1 MNLDDRT
8 ILELNELC
16 HAVVDETITDRQQK
30 RLTELLEGSEEV
42 RRYYVRAMGL
52 SASLHSYASESQAE
66 HHDAKVI
73 RPFFQR
79 AAFWGALGTLAAA
92 AAFALTL
99 RNAGRDLRAEP
110 APARPAAFVARLSAA
125 KQTQWA
131 GTGVLPPGAPL
142 RKGQLLELVSG
153 FAEIT
158 FDSGAR
164 VVLEGPSS
172 LVINSAWDSTLRH
185 GTLKATVPPQA
196 VGFRV
201 SNPSVEVTDLGTE
214 FTMVAD
220 ASGATEVLVLKG
232 EIEAAPRSP
241 EDSDTIL
248 MKEKDSRRFGATGVS
263 IVTDS
268 AEKFAQFVQ
277 PLALDRFSPGIS
289 YFHWSF
295 DEIAGDEVPAQ
306 VGGFAGEQAA
316 AALKIGNAGDL
327 RTARAPSPHGQALQ
341 FDGHRQASAH
351 VPGISGSSPRTI
363 AFWVKVPDAAVTD
376 AWMVAWATGLKKL
389 SARPVQISWNRRP
402 GDGSF
407 GALRTDFGGGYA
419 IGAQDL
425 RDGRWHHVTVYFAPG
440 ETPDAPVQVKQYI
453 DGRLESSRITLTPG
467 TSRPASPG
475 AVAPAAT
482 DVIWLGCRLTGKQPE
497 RFRGEIDEL
506 FIADRGLE
514 PQEIVSLMNDNRLP
528 VSGLAAGAASRPP
541 ASPGTF

>member
-1 MNLDDRT
+1 M
-8 ILELNELC
+8 
-16 HAVVDETITDRQQK
+16 
-30 RLTELLEGSEEV
+30 
-42 RRYYVRAMGL
+42 
-52 SASLHSYASESQAE
+52 
-66 HHDAKVI
+66 
-73 RPFFQR
+73 
-79 AAFWGALGTLAAA
+79 
-92 AAFALTL
+92 
-99 RNAGRDLRAEP
+99 
-110 APARPAAFVARLSAA
+110 
-125 KQTQWA
+125 
-131 GTGVLPPGAPL
+131 
-142 RKGQLLELVSG
+142 
-153 FAEIT
+153 
-158 FDSGAR
+158 
-164 VVLEGPSS
+164 
-172 LVINSAWDSTLRH
+172 
-185 GTLKATVPPQA
+185 
-196 VGFRV
+196 
-201 SNPSVEVTDLGTE
+201 
-214 FTMVAD
+214 
-220 ASGATEVLVLKG
+220 
-232 EIEAAPRSP
+232 
-241 EDSDTIL
+241 
-248 MKEKDSRRFGATGVS
+248 
-263 IVTDS
+263 
-268 AEKFAQFVQ
+268 
-277 PLALDRFSPGIS
+277 
-289 YFHWSF
+289 
-295 DEIAGDEVPAQ
+295 
-306 VGGFAGEQAA
+306 
-316 AALKIGNAGDL
+316 GNAGDL